1 MVDKKRNILLIS
13 YFFAPSTIVGAK
25 RFSYLSSYLDNSEFR
40 VHILT
45 INEKY
50 INQKD
55 TSIPFNGII
64 HKTSAYPVVT
74 VGKSIFAKFKKRL
87 LLILLPLDLFSGWI
101 PHAIIQGMKILRKEK
116 FQKILVSA
124 PPFSSFLI
132 GYILS
137 KIFKVDLILDYRD
150 PWFIDLGPSVIFK
163 KAVFGIEKKILKG
176 ATNIVFNTNK
186 ARELYLE
193 SGFGPYVVK
202 KSYVINNAY
211 LNNHDIEPV
220 YLEKNKKVILYA
232 GNLYHERR
240 LGYLFKPLLKL
251 IDNSF
256 LDRLSF
262 AIHVFGRIPA
272 EDYSLAE
279 ELNLQN
285 NIFRHDHISHDEI
298 KRYMKGADILYLP
311 QSVLGKYSIAY
322 KFFDYL
328 SVRKPILAITSK
340 DSAIAEIMKEI
351 DCGEVADYSD
361 EDSVYNSLLKLINKN
376 HKYEFNNI
384 ENYSWESAA
393 KKYSKIIATD

>member
-1 MVDKKRNILLIS
+1 
-13 YFFAPSTIVGAK
+13 
-25 RFSYLSSYLDNSEFR
+25 
-40 VHILT
+40 
-45 INEKY
+45 
-50 INQKD
+50 
-55 TSIPFNGII
+55 
-64 HKTSAYPVVT
+64 
-74 VGKSIFAKFKKRL
+74 
-87 LLILLPLDLFSGWI
+87 
-101 PHAIIQGMKILRKEK
+101 MK
-116 FQKILVSA
+116 
-124 PPFSSFLI
+124 
-132 GYILS
+132 
-137 KIFKVDLILDYRD
+137 
-150 PWFIDLGPSVIFK
+150 
-163 KAVFGIEKKILKG
+163 
-176 ATNIVFNTNK
+176 
-186 ARELYLE
+186 
-193 SGFGPYVVK
+193 
-202 KSYVINNAY
+202 
-211 LNNHDIEPV
+211 
-220 YLEKNKKVILYA
+220 
-232 GNLYHERR
+232 
-240 LGYLFKPLLKL
+240 
-251 IDNSF
+251 
-256 LDRLSF
+256 DRLSF